1 MLEAAYELGSPAEGY
16 PVRIRARGPAVLS
29 NPILNRG
36 TASVV
41 RIDLS
46 RLQCKVTARLPTRLG
61 YRHRPPGKIADQTV
75 RTLGAGRPCRPP
87 SFRLAGKSWPVG

>member
-1 MLEAAYELGSPAEGY
+1 MPEAAYELGSPAGA
-16 PVRIRARGPAVLS
+16 IRYGSGARGPAVLS

-36 TASVV
+36 TTSVV
-41 RIDLS
+41 RSDLS

-75 RTLGAGRPCRPP
+75 RTLGAGRPCQPP